1 MTSTELALKKEVSEL
16 ANAAEGR
23 EPIALATLVSSFA
36 LAIEHAIEAKTG
48 DALSSAQS
56 YGHGALNRPHPLCR
70 PNALSPWT

>member
-23 EPIALATLVSSFA
+23 EPIGLATLVSSFT
-36 LAIEHAIEAKTG
+36 LAIEAKTA
-48 DALSSAQS
+48 DALSSAQGH
-56 YGHGALNRPHPLCR
+56 GHGALNRPHPLCG